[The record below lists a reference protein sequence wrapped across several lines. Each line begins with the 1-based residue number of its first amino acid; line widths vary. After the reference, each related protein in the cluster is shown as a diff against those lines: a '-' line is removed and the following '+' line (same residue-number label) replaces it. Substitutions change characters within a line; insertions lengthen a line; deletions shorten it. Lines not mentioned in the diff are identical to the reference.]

1 MTNNMIILM
10 ERVRLMKDG
19 IIGTTGQTFE
29 IEDSEGNKQII
40 NEPEPIFTYA
50 SWKNMG
56 YQVKKGEKHIAEIM
70 IWKMGKGKRAEPAE
84 DSEEKAPRQR
94 MFLKTA
100 YFFKASQVEKVMA
113 V

>member
-19 IIGTTGQTFE
+19 IIGTTGRTFE

-50 SWKNMG
+50 SWKSMG

-70 IWKMGKGKRAEPAE
+70 IWKMGKGQACGTCRRFRGESTAPA
-84 DSEEKAPRQR
+84 DVPKDR
-94 MFLKTA
+94 LLL
-100 YFFKASQVEKVMA
+100 
-113 V
+113 